1 VAEGKILIAGR
12 IVLEP
17 EPEQSIKGIVGGEKA
32 YRRAFTGFL
41 SDEPV
46 LTIRTAEKSDR
57 YFTGRWG
64 ELFVVELPREVLYW
78 TTIHIPIEMR
88 GGSYSV
94 DAYLNSPWEIK
105 YGEGDRFIY
114 LGDFIYR
121 FGEKESTLTV
131 RDGFAAAKAEL
142 DGRYTEPDGKPILLV
157 KRLPEKK
164 PALDIDVIETT
175 VTTYYY

>member
-1 VAEGKILIAGR
+1 
-12 IVLEP
+12 
-17 EPEQSIKGIVGGEKA
+17 
-32 YRRAFTGFL
+32 
-41 SDEPV
+41 V

-78 TTIHIPIEMR
+78 R